1 MSTDYATGRVSHR
14 DSQPTEPAEPAEP
27 AYPRRRLAAAVMIVA
42 VLMDLIDGTIVNIA
56 LPTIRQSLG
65 ASGTDLEWVVS
76 GYFLSFA
83 ATLIIAGN
91 LGDLFGRRRVFMI
104 GIAAFGTASLCAGL
118 APDPGVLIAAR
129 IAQGA
134 AAAAM
139 TPQVLATFRSI
150 FAAHERGTAFGV
162 YGATAG
168 FAVAIGLLLGGVLT
182 SANLFGWSWRPI
194 FFVNIPIAIVTL
206 AASAMV
212 VPETRGRATG
222 RPDLR
227 GAAVLA
233 VALVAIVYPLLEGRR
248 LGWPVWCWILVAG
261 GVVALGLLGL
271 RETRQRH
278 AAVAPLLHTPLF
290 RIPAITAGL
299 VLQLTFSAGLQ
310 GFFLAFTLW
319 LQIGEQYSPMRAG
332 LTMIAFTVGSFV
344 TAPAAIGLAQ
354 RYGRAVLALGSL
366 LLAAGAI
373 GVLIAADHLD
383 GSHSPWTLT
392 PGLFAAGAGLGLV
405 VVPLV
410 NVVLAA
416 APLRSA
422 GGAAGLFSTAQQLG
436 GAIGAAVMGA
446 VFFSYLASHSYT
458 SAFVHCAPIA
468 AAAWLACGLLCLALP
483 RTAVSEDAIAE
494 LA

>member
-1 MSTDYATGRVSHR
+1 MTAAPDSNLRPVSK
-14 DSQPTEPAEPAEP
+14 PTEAGEP
-27 AYPRRRLAAAVMIVA
+27 AYPRRWLAAAVMMVA

-56 LPTIRQSLG
+56 LPTIRHTLH

-83 ATLIIAGN
+83 ATLIVAGN
-91 LGDLFGRRRVFMI
+91 LGDLLGRRRVFMV
-104 GIAAFGTASLCAGL
+104 GIAVFGTASLCAGL
-118 APDPGVLIAAR
+118 AQGPAVLIAAR
-129 IAQGA
+129 IVQGV

-150 FAAHERGTAFGV
+150 FAGQERGTAFGI

-194 FFVNIPIAIVTL
+194 FFVNIPIAVVTF

-212 VPETRGRATG
+212 VPETRQPATG

-227 GAAVLA
+227 GAALLA
-233 VALVAIVYPLLEGRR
+233 VALVAIVYPLLEGRQ
-248 LGWPVWCWILVAG
+248 LGWPVWCWILLAG
-261 GVVALGLLGL
+261 GIAALGLLGL
-271 RETRQRH
+271 RETRRQRTD
-278 AAVAPLLHTPLF
+278 VAPLLHTPLF
-290 RIPAITAGL
+290 RIPAVTAGL
-299 VLQLTFSAGLQ
+299 LVQLTFSAGLQ

-319 LQIGEQYSPMRAG
+319 LQTGEHYSPMRAG

-344 TAPAAIGLAQ
+344 TALTAIGLAQ

-373 GVLIAADHLD
+373 GVLIAAEHVH
-383 GSHSPWTLT
+383 GSRSPWPLT
-392 PGLFAAGAGLGLV
+392 PGLLAAGAGLGLLI
-405 VVPLV
+405 VPLV

-416 APLRSA
+416 APLQAA

-436 GAIGAAVMGA
+436 GAIGAAVIGS
-446 VFFSYLASHSYT
+446 VFFSYLSSHSFT
-458 SAFVHCAPIA
+458 SAFVHSVPIA

-483 RTAVSEDAIAE
+483 RTAVSEEAIAE